1 MSRKPVVLWFRN
13 DLRLSDHAALV
24 AASRSGAPVIPLYIL
39 DDNLPGR
46 WAPGGASRW
55 WLAKSIAALTDD
67 LAKRGAKLSLAAETP
82 QLSCRASLLRLEQ
95 QASISRAATNPG
107 PSHSKTA

>member
-39 DDNLPGR
+39 FLRP
-46 WAPGGASRW
+46 AV
-55 WLAKSIAALTDD
+55 
-67 LAKRGAKLSLAAETP
+67 SLA
-82 QLSCRASLLRLEQ
+82 
-95 QASISRAATNPG
+95 
-107 PSHSKTA
+107 